1 MVPDVITGAKGLA
14 NGLPV
19 GVTTAR
25 PEIAESIRF
34 LTLSTFGG
42 NPVSMVAAKAVLD
55 FVEEESLLQHCAE
68 VGAYLKQ
75 HLLEL
80 QEKYS
85 LMGEVSRMP
94 LLQAIK
100 LVEERQSK
108 EPAGEEAA
116 LMDVA
121 RRHGLLIGKGGLV
134 QQRDPRYAADE
145 HKPKRRGG
153 IRSAVG

>member
-1 MVPDVITGAKGLA
+1 
-14 NGLPV
+14 
-19 GVTTAR
+19 
-25 PEIAESIRF
+25 
-34 LTLSTFGG
+34 
-42 NPVSMVAAKAVLD
+42 MVAAKAVLD

-85 LMGEVSRMP
+85 LIGEVRGMG
-94 LLQAIK
+94 LLQAIE
-100 LVEERQSK
+100 LVKDRQSK

-116 LMDVA
+116 ALMEAA
-121 RRHGLLIGKGGLV
+121 RRQGLLIGKGGGV
-134 QQRDPRYAADE
+134 PQRDPRYAADE

-153 IRSAVG
+153 IRPAVGR